1 MHYRL
6 KTYFDYFSNISIK
19 IKFFV
24 VVILAILFIDMQIS
38 NTAHLFYKD
47 ISGDIGVAIF
57 IAISFVYLIVQQYIL
72 SYANKEPLQIQVE
85 SSSFRRIKRIINFM
99 IFFIVICFLTIILE
113 ILISQYYDSIML
125 LLVLVA
131 TNAIS
136 IIAMSNMA
144 SKFFTWYQRRKEP
157 TILIFATMYC
167 IIAITAFVTVLF
179 MGTLLIM
186 QPEKIEPNIRVV
198 LPTIEQGSTLSII
211 NYLYYYLAILSYVIT
226 WVITSLLLK
235 DYSNKLGKTKYWIIL
250 SLPLIFYLSQL
261 LVTQFGLFIPEDA
274 VGNFTFQMWFL
285 FFYTPSSLIGG
296 ILFSI
301 PFYLIIRRTKISK
314 PLENFLRIT
323 AYGLILFFAAGSAT
337 VYHTPYPPYGLLT
350 VAVIGPSS
358 YLMALGVYYSA
369 RIISR
374 NRTIEGQMKK
384 SDKYSQFFARLG
396 SAEKE
401 KVLTEIVEEI
411 GKKLPPDDRKVSEEL
426 ETVDREIV
434 EYLKKFKADKR
445 SQKHLDSN

>member
-24 VVILAILFIDMQIS
+24 IVILAILFIDMQIS
-38 NTAHLFYKD
+38 NAAHLFYKN

-57 IAISFVYLIVQQYIL
+57 ITISFVYLIVQQYIL
-72 SYANKEPLQIQVE
+72 SYANREPLQIQEE
-85 SSSFRRIKRIINFM
+85 SSSFKRIKRIINFM
-99 IFFIVICFLTIILE
+99 IFFIIICFLTIIFE
-113 ILISQYYDSIML
+113 ILISQYYDSILL

-131 TNAIS
+131 TNAIN
-136 IIAMSNMA
+136 IVVMSNMA
-144 SKFFTWYQRRKEP
+144 SRFFSWYQLRKEP
-157 TILIFATMYC
+157 TILIFATMCC
-167 IIAITAFVTVLF
+167 IIAITAFITVLF
-179 MGTLLIM
+179 MGTVLIM
-186 QPEKIEPNIRVV
+186 QPEKVDANMQVV
-198 LPTIEQGSTLSII
+198 LPTIEHGSTLSIM
-211 NYLYYYLAILSYVIT
+211 NYLYYYFAILSYIIT
-226 WVITSLLLK
+226 WIITSLLLK
-235 DYSNKLGKTKYWIIL
+235 DYSNKLGKTKYWIML
-250 SLPLIFYLSQL
+250 SLPLVFYLSQL

-274 VGNFTFQMWFL
+274 EDNFAFQMWFL

-296 ILFSI
+296 LLFSI
-301 PFYLIIRRTKISK
+301 PFFLIIRRTKISK

-337 VYHTPYPPYGLLT
+337 VYHTPYPPYGLIT

-358 YLMALGVYYSA
+358 YLMALGLYYSA

-401 KVLTEIVEEI
+401 KALTEIVEEI

-434 EYLKKFKADKR
+434 EYLKKFKADKK
-445 SQKHLDSN
+445 S